1 MLGYGVRRRWSS
13 DAGVCVCTRCAMRER
28 VEGFFWRAKAENRSF
43 GSELSWRK
51 AMSSVEE
58 RCVAATV
65 ATGIVVV
72 LIAAWLLG

>member
-1 MLGYGVRRRWSS
+1 M
-13 DAGVCVCTRCAMRER
+13 CPMRHAR
-28 VEGFFWRAKAENRSF
+28 GVEGFFRRAMAESRSF
-43 GSELSWRK
+43 GSEVSWRR
-51 AMSSVEE
+51 AMLSVEE